1 MDEGVLRTGQF
12 AYGALSHQ
20 LYGMA
25 SQAQGMG
32 NRDMKHKVWV
42 FGMMVPAIL
51 LLALSK
57 LWYWAKAD
65 RDKFRA
71 MRKGK
76 K

>member
-1 MDEGVLRTGQF
+1 
-12 AYGALSHQ
+12 
-20 LYGMA
+20 
-25 SQAQGMG
+25 
-32 NRDMKHKVWV
+32 MKHKVWV